1 LKRRQ
6 YSLIRR
12 GVCAASLAG
21 WLIAGCGCDSLE
33 ASPGAK
39 SILQIATG
47 PTPTQA
53 VAWALDEYD
62 PNNRYRGTM
71 YLATQPWGGGP
82 EYLQLY
88 VDAIQDDDAG
98 VRSAGVR
105 GLALH
110 GGPEHVPLII
120 KTLTDEDRIVRI
132 DSARA
137 LQRIHAPIAV
147 EPLLKAIQ
155 VDLEDSIQ
163 VRAEAA
169 DALGQYAQPRVVDAL
184 IASLSDTNLAVNAA
198 TRKSLRTLTGQD
210 FELDTSAWVNWA
222 RGRDDLFAARS
233 EYIYPAFWRE
243 RKIIEYLP
251 FVGKP
256 PIEEASIPVGFPPTI
271 EK

>member
-1 LKRRQ
+1 LTRLR
-6 YSLIRR
+6 LRLTRR
-12 GVCAASLAG
+12 GG
-21 WLIAGCGCDSLE
+21 WVLSIAGLIVIGGCDSLE
-33 ASPGAK
+33 ASPGAR
-39 SILQIATG
+39 SILQISSG
-47 PTPTQA
+47 PTPTKA
-53 VAWALDEYD
+53 VGWALDEYD

-88 VDAIQDDDAG
+88 VDAIKDDDAG

-110 GGPEHVPLII
+110 GSPEHVPLILE
-120 KTLTDEDRIVRI
+120 TLVDEDRIVRI

-137 LQRIHAPIAV
+137 LQRIHAPVAV
-147 EPLLKAIQ
+147 EPLMSAIQ
-155 VDLEDSIQ
+155 VDREESEM

-184 IASLSDTNLAVNAA
+184 IAALSDTNLAVNEA

-222 RGRDDLFAARS
+222 RGREDLFAARS
-233 EYIYPAFWRE
+233 AYIYPAFWRE
-243 RKIIEYLP
+243 RTIIEYLP
-251 FVGKP
+251 FVGQP
-256 PIEEASIPVGFPPTI
+256 PIEEPSIPVGFPPAI
-271 EK
+271 DQ

>member
-1 LKRRQ
+1 MKRSRRT
-6 YSLIRR
+6 LIVR
-12 GVCAASLAG
+12 GASVLGIAVGLLAAF
-21 WLIAGCGCDSLE
+21 GCDSLQ
-33 ASPGAK
+33 ATPGAR
-39 SILQIATG
+39 SILQITTG

-71 YLATQPWGGGP
+71 YLATQRWGGGP

-88 VDAIQDDDAG
+88 VDAIKDEDAG

-110 GGPEHVPLII
+110 GSPEHVPLII
-120 KTLTDEDRIVRI
+120 ETLTDEDRIVRI

-147 EPLLKAIQ
+147 EPLMKAIQ
-155 VDLEDSIQ
+155 ADLEESEL

-184 IASLSDTNLAVNAA
+184 IAALTDTNLAVNTA

-210 FELDTSAWVNWA
+210 FELDISAWVNWV
-222 RGRDDLFAARS
+222 RGREDLFAARS
-233 EYIYPAFWRE
+233 AYVYPAFWRE
-243 RKIIEYLP
+243 RKVIEYLP
-251 FVGKP
+251 FVGQP
-256 PIEEASIPVGFPPTI
+256 PVEEPAIPVGFPPAI
-271 EK
+271 EN